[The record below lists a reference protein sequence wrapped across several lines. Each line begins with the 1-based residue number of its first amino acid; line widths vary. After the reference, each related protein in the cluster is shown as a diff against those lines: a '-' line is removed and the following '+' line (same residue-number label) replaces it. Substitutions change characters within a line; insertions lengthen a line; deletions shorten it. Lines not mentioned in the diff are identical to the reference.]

1 MSKIR
6 DTFGLSLLLLGI
18 MFATSGCQRLMA
30 AIEEEVEQYV
40 AGDDPDTGRPL
51 AQPGEIP
58 ETPPP
63 APTVDASVTL
73 NSVQPNRGPLE
84 GGTLVDVVGT
94 GFLRYEANGAPSITL
109 GRNRSSCN

>member
-1 MSKIR
+1 
-6 DTFGLSLLLLGI
+6 
-18 MFATSGCQRLMA
+18 MA

-40 AGDDPDTGRPL
+40 AGDNPDTGKPL

-84 GGTLVDVVGT
+84 GEPWWMSLGPGFSATRPT
-94 GFLRYEANGAPSITL
+94 GRHP
-109 GRNRSSCN
+109 